1 MNGQGS
7 SVLCRVSI
15 EQVIGWFAPP
25 FDFPT
30 FPILMNSRLLP
41 ALCVVA
47 FAAVAIYLLGVGRYG
62 GEGDPGVADSPVVPG
77 PRNGNDLL
85 QFKGQPASEPTEIAN
100 MVALAEQLNDEDA
113 TAQDDVAVLV
123 ELIRVYTRSMGAV
136 PEGGL
141 NEEIV
146 HGLLGNNPKKLVF
159 MKKDHAKINE
169 QGELLD
175 RFGVPYD
182 FHPVSAELLE
192 IRSAG
197 PDRLIFTSDD
207 VVPQ

>member
-1 MNGQGS
+1 VNGQGS

-100 MVALAEQLNDEDA
+100 MVAL
-113 TAQDDVAVLV
+113 VLV

>member
-1 MNGQGS
+1 
-7 SVLCRVSI
+7 
-15 EQVIGWFAPP
+15 
-25 FDFPT
+25 
-30 FPILMNSRLLP
+30 MNSRLLP
-41 ALCVVA
+41 ALCLVA

-85 QFKGQPASEPTEIAN
+85 QSKGQPASEPTEIAN
-100 MVALAEQLNDEDA
+100 MVVLAEQLNNADA

-123 ELIRVYTRSMGAV
+123 ELIRVYTRIMGAV

-169 QGELLD
+169 MGGLMD
-175 RFGVPYD
+175 RFGVVFG
-182 FHPVSAELLE
+182 FHPVSAELLD

-197 PDRLIFTSDD
+197 PYILIFTSYYFF
-207 VVPQ
+207 PQ